1 MSNFQSVDMSPSD
14 FSADDLATLQQQLE
28 DQQADKKA
36 GTFDGIK
43 ITTAAVHTST
53 MKDGQFS
60 TETVNKG
67 FGPNGGTAYAN
78 ATLRPGHVV
87 IPGVGETTIDAA
99 KAGGLLPQSY
109 REGDPLPFDNAPKAA
124 AEGNPKGAQADDK
137 ANAAADTDTDVD
149 DSPAAHRAKVA
160 SDILT
165 GVDQAHGQH
174 VTDGLLNHAV
184 ENGGDPET
192 VLDML
197 PEGVSEVQ
205 AKQVYAGYMAQAENT
220 LAERAPSAS
229 IAMMSEV
236 LSEDQLRAAR
246 MAVVNGDTDGFVSIA
261 NAAVDHLANMPKL
274 DPEGFKAML
283 EDMPADERKA
293 LRYDRLS
300 NDWRVTIP
308 GQPEMSFGA
317 AVRMG
322 LVRV

>member
-1 MSNFQSVDMSPSD
+1 MSNFQSVDMSPAD

-28 DQQADKKA
+28 DQQAGMKA
-36 GTFDGIK
+36 GTFDNIK

-60 TETVNKG
+60 VDTVNKG

-124 AEGNPKGAQADDK
+124 PDGNPKGAQAD
-137 ANAAADTDTDVD
+137 ANAADEADAD

-160 SDILT
+160 SDILQ
-165 GVDQAHGQH
+165 GVDQVHGAH
-174 VTDGLLNHAV
+174 VTDGLISHAV

-236 LSEDQLRAAR
+236 LTEDQLRAAR
-246 MAVVNGDTDGFVSIA
+246 MAVVNGDTDGFVNIA

-274 DPEGFKAML
+274 DPEGFKEML
-283 EDMPADERKA
+283 EDMPAEERKA